1 MEAIG
6 FLIIRVIVGL
16 YYSAHGAQ
24 KAFGWFG
31 GNGPGKTGAFFDKI
45 GVRPGKTMALLIGI
59 SEFIGGIL
67 FLLGLLMPLAAL
79 LFVIPMIGAI
89 KTVHG
94 KNGLFVDKGGIE
106 YNVVLIAV
114 ALGITLSGPGLLALD
129 TLYNIHF
136 W

>member
-1 MEAIG
+1 MEKIG

-31 GNGPGKTGAFFDKI
+31 GNGPTKTGAFGI
-45 GVRPGKTMALLIGI
+45 RPGRMMALLIGI
-59 SEFIGGIL
+59 SEFVGGIL
-67 FLLGLLMPLAAL
+67 FVLGFLTPLSAL
-79 LFVIPMIGAI
+79 LIIIPMIGAI

-94 KNGLFVDKGGIE
+94 KNGLFVDKDGIE
-106 YNVVLIAV
+106 YNLVLIAV
-114 ALGITLSGPGLLALD
+114 ALGITLSGPGLLSLD
-129 TLYNIHF
+129 VFYNINV